1 MPYLCPMPVIK
12 GKEYSERNLPHL
24 MPERA
29 IFFVTFNLKGAVPK
43 SALIDL
49 CEGRKRFVDY
59 DALLHAAPI
68 HWLRDPLL
76 ATTVYDRMNSLE
88 KYVHDMHAFTVMSN
102 HVHAMFSIREAS
114 SLSEVMQ
121 IVKGGTSRRCNQLL
135 GRSGEFWQEE
145 RYDRVIRRNEFW
157 RVLWYILNNPV
168 KAGIVERWQDYPF
181 TYLNDAL
188 YPGLRLQ

>member
-1 MPYLCPMPVIK
+1 MPVIK
-12 GKEYSERNLPHL
+12 GTEYSHRNLPHL

-29 IFFVTFNLKGAVPK
+29 IFFVTFNLKGAVPR

-68 HWLRDPLL
+68 HWLRDPSL
-76 ATTVYDRMNSLE
+76 AQIVYDRMESLPGL
-88 KYVHDMHAFTVMSN
+88 VHDMHAFTVMSN
-102 HVHAMFSIREAS
+102 HVHAMFSVHDDS

-121 IVKGGTSRRCNQLL
+121 RIKGATSRKCNLL
-135 GRSGEFWQEE
+135 LERSGEFWQEE
-145 RYDRVIRRNEFW
+145 RYDRVVRRNEFW
-157 RVLWYILNNPV
+157 RILWYILNNPV

-181 TYLNDAL
+181 TFLNDEL